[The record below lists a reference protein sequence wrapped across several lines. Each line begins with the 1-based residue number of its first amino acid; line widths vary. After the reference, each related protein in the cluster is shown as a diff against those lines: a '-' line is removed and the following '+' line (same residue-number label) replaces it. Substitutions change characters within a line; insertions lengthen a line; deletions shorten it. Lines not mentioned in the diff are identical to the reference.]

1 MKIINNKIYLGTV
14 LFGLFNILFGA
25 LERLNI
31 IPPSGPN
38 PGLPSI
44 VAGMIILAIGLYL
57 SRKPE
62 SEVMID
68 ERIRK
73 RAMKANTAAFLI
85 TFLYVVF
92 LMLFDMLW
100 SVNLINLGD
109 SFLGFPSPGDFTHLF
124 PRYMSIILVAIISV
138 TALGIYYNKK
148 GDVE

>member
-1 MKIINNKIYLGTV
+1 MKLINNKIYLGTV
-14 LFGLFNILFGA
+14 LFGLFCILLGA

-31 IPPSGPN
+31 IPSPGPD

-62 SEVMID
+62 TEIMID

-73 RAMKANTAAFLI
+73 RAMKAYTAAFLI
-85 TFLYVVF
+85 TLLYVVF
-92 LMLFDMLW
+92 LMLFDVLW

-109 SFLGFPSPGDFTHLF
+109 SFLGFPSPGDVTRIF
-124 PRYMSIILVAIISV
+124 PRYLSIIFVAIISV
-138 TALGIYYNKK
+138 IALGIYYNKK
-148 GDVE
+148 GE